1 MTPPISAV
9 RLSRDL
15 CTNLPSAE
23 QREWLVTNGL
33 GGFAC
38 GTVAGTLTR
47 RYHGL
52 LIAALSPPRA
62 RTLLVTKI
70 DEIARI
76 KGTSVSLGANRWSGG
91 AIDPQGF
98 SYLTEFHLEGSMP
111 VWTYALQNAQLEK
124 RIWMQHG
131 ANTTYVE
138 YRLVQSDAPVELEC
152 KILVNYRDFN
162 NLTRANG
169 WRMQIDNAPNGL
181 RITAFDNAAPFY
193 LRSAAATA
201 EPAGDAASPPGA
213 LWYRNYELAEERGR
227 GLEDCEDH
235 LCAAV
240 FRVTLQ
246 PGATASLVF
255 TTDPNSSLDA
265 AAAFAFEQSRE
276 RDLLTRFAG
285 AQSQTDAPLPAAGA
299 PAWIQQLV
307 LAADQFLVSS
317 GKNQAAETPCE
328 IIAGYPWFGVWSRD
342 AMISLP
348 GLTLSTGR
356 PGLARRLLR
365 TFAQQIDRGMLPNFF
380 PDSAQ
385 PPPEYNSADAPLWFI
400 EALRQYV
407 DHTGDLDLVRE
418 LFPSAQNII
427 SAYSQGTRYSIHV
440 DSADGLVH
448 CGEPGTQVTWMD
460 ARVNGVAA
468 TPRVGKPVEINA
480 LWLNALATTANLAP
494 HCGVPATEFQR
505 QADQA
510 RKGFSRFWNANANCC
525 FDVIDGPNGNDASLR
540 PNQIFAVSLSV
551 SALTAAQQRAVV
563 DSCAAHLLAP
573 CGLRSLAPEDPKYCG
588 HYDGPQVQR
597 DAAYHQGTVW
607 AWLLGPF
614 IEAHWKVYRDRAA
627 IDRIVGSIASHL
639 TEAGLGTISEIFDG
653 DAPFTPRGCFAQ
665 AWSVAEILR
674 AWKVVAG

>member
-9 RLSRDL
+9 RLSHDL
-15 CTNLPSAE
+15 CTHLASAE

-70 DEIARI
+70 DEIVRI
-76 KGTSVSLGANRWSGG
+76 RNTSTPLGANRWSDG
-91 AIDPQGF
+91 AINPQGF
-98 SYLTEFHLEGSMP
+98 RYLTEFRLEGAVS

-124 RIWMQHG
+124 RLWMQHG

-138 YRLVQSDAPVELEC
+138 YRLVQSAAPLDLEC

-162 NLTRANG
+162 NLTHANG
-169 WRMQIDNAPNGL
+169 WRMQIDAVPSGL
-181 RITAFDNAAPFY
+181 RVTAFDHATPFY
-193 LRSAAATA
+193 LRSAAASA
-201 EPAGDAASPPGA
+201 ELAQVEGSPPGA
-213 LWYRNYELAEERGR
+213 LWYRNYELSEERDR

-235 LCAAV
+235 LCAAT
-240 FRVTLQ
+240 FRVTLN

-255 TTDPNSSLDA
+255 STDPNSGLDA
-265 AAAFAFEQSRE
+265 TASLAAEQSRE

-285 AQSQTDAPLPAAGA
+285 AQSQTAAPPAANA

-317 GKNQAAETPCE
+317 GKNQAADGPCE

-356 PGLARRLLR
+356 PELARQILR
-365 TFAQQIDRGMLPNFF
+365 TFARQIDRGMLPNFF
-380 PDSAQ
+380 PDSGQQ
-385 PPPEYNSADAPLWFI
+385 PEFNSADAPLWFI

-407 DHTGDLDLVRE
+407 DHTGDLDLARE
-418 LFPSAQNII
+418 LFPRVQNILA
-427 SAYSQGTRYSIHV
+427 AYTQGTRYAIHV
-440 DSADGLVH
+440 DQSDGLVH

-480 LWLNALATTANLAP
+480 LWLNALATAANLAP

-505 QADQA
+505 QAERA

-540 PNQIFAVSLSV
+540 PNQIFAVSLPV
-551 SALTAAQQRAVV
+551 SPLTAAQQRAVV
-563 DSCAAHLLAP
+563 DTCAAHLLAP

-588 HYDGPQVQR
+588 HYDGPQAQR
-597 DAAYHQGTVW
+597 DAAYHRGTVW

-614 IEAHWKVYRDRAA
+614 IQAHWKVYQDHNA
-627 IDRIVGSIASHL
+627 IRRILGSIASHL